1 MDDGQDL
8 DYEDKEAKD
17 NNKYL
22 AEEGFAEF
30 FGQCVAE
37 TTPR

>member
-1 MDDGQDL
+1 MDDRQDL
-8 DYEDKEAKD
+8 DIKDKEAMD
-17 NNKYL
+17 DDKYL